1 MSQPPS
7 NSEHQPESP
16 QPRIDQHSSGNSL
29 GGQQA
34 AIGNNINQ
42 FQDNSTNCNNFSFY
56 NYYGE
61 LQDEDLE
68 PLTLRGKILSYFG
81 VFIVLVLTLIFWF
94 FFGLFINF
102 PFPFR
107 QALELVGSCFR
118 GKVGSK
124 VNSLQKQLQLK
135 DIDSLSID
143 KLNEVDFQ
151 ARLYLEILECLGVD
165 KVKNHERLAKTIET
179 LKQRRIV
186 LQDQIKPRQLK
197 KYQTVS
203 KAQDFFESLV
213 LNQTEEDL
221 VQIETILVEVTS
233 SIRNGYPSETI
244 IQNTLD
250 KLSKEVTR
258 KAGKISPIRL
268 GLLYRIEA
276 LLHEVSAKEISNL
289 EESELQNFNKK
300 IINELREERDLLAKK
315 LKRLSDE
322 KNATQQTLEEYLGEL
337 SRLNGLI
344 EERETDLSNL
354 RKRISYYAE
363 TDRSQTNTVNALN
376 SDLEKANER
385 LRDLQGQKINLSQEI
400 SQLKQTLQRKQ
411 VSIGQLESQVNQY
424 SGIRMLKGEYIGNL
438 SDPKAKYHFD
448 RKCNHWKMLVG
459 EYVLGLDQS
468 REIVSSST
476 PTFFFRKLEEC
487 DRCAGR
493 RNSY

>member
-34 AIGNNINQ
+34 AIGNNNNQ
-42 FQDNSTNCNNFSFY
+42 FQDNSTNYNNYIF
-56 NYYGE
+56 NDYYGE

-81 VFIVLVLTLIFWF
+81 VFIVLILTLIFWF

-107 QALELVGSCFR
+107 QALELFDSCFR
-118 GKVGSK
+118 GKVGAK
-124 VNSLQKQLQLK
+124 VNRLQKQLQLK
-135 DIDSLSID
+135 DTGILSIEE
-143 KLNEVDFQ
+143 LNEIDFQ
-151 ARLYLEILECLGVD
+151 ARLYLEILKCLGANE
-165 KVKNHERLAKTIET
+165 VKNNERLSKTIET
-179 LKQRRIV
+179 LKQKRTV
-186 LQDQIKPRQLK
+186 LQDQIKPYQTR
-197 KYQTVS
+197 KYKTVS
-203 KAQDFFESLV
+203 KVQDIFESLI
-213 LNQTEEDL
+213 LNQTEKDL

-233 SIRNGYPSETI
+233 SVRNDYPSETI
-244 IQNTLD
+244 VRDTLD
-250 KLSKEVTR
+250 KLSRKVTR
-258 KAGKISPIRL
+258 KTGKISPNRL

-289 EESELQNFNKK
+289 EESELQGINRK
-300 IINELREERDLLAKK
+300 IIGELREERDILARK

-337 SRLNGLI
+337 SRLHGLI
-344 EERETDLSNL
+344 EEHETDLSSL
-354 RKRISYYAE
+354 RKRVRYYAE
-363 TDRSQTNTVNALN
+363 ANRSQKDVISSLN
-376 SDLEKANER
+376 SDLAKNEER
-385 LRDLQGQKINLSQEI
+385 LENLQKQKIDLSEEI
-400 SQLKQTLQRKQ
+400 NQLKQALRRKQ
-411 VSIGQLESQVNQY
+411 VDFDQVKSQIDQY

-438 SDPKAKYHFD
+438 SDPKSKYHFD

-459 EYVLGLDQS
+459 EYVLGLDLS
-468 REIVSSST
+468 REIISSST
-476 PTFFFRKLEEC
+476 PALFFGKLGEC

-493 RNSY
+493 RDS